1 MKYDVNGVEIPENLE
16 ELETLQRKR
25 ANGQSPATSR
35 PVATVDV
42 QAPHP
47 LALRPLSQIAAE
59 LDAAGPREWDVEGI
73 VVHRQHGAAGS
84 TAKAGKGFDVADLVV
99 SIASGTPWLG
109 RFNCPNPGPV
119 ALYPGEEDGY
129 EIRRRLV
136 AVAEARGVN
145 VYELPIHVAEN
156 TPRLSRPSDLEAL
169 RADLDP
175 VRPRIAI
182 IDPMYKAAA
191 GGDPRSVIAMGE
203 LLNEASDIAR
213 SLDCSFLTVP
223 HFNRDT
229 TRKGSDRFSGAGA
242 QEWGRFLIAGT
253 VTRRI
258 ETENSGTEIV
268 RRMEVTGTSIPDQA
282 FVVTRRITATDPN
295 DPNAP
300 LVYEVQVSET
310 DAPSDTFRPTVL
322 MERISRFL
330 ESQDEACSQNH
341 IRERVTGKVAAL
353 LQALDLLVAEGYVE
367 AFEGPR
373 GARLHRSVERFRDEE
388 GAP

>member
-1 MKYDVNGVEIPENLE
+1 VERI
-16 ELETLQRKR
+16 
-25 ANGQSPATSR
+25 
-35 PVATVDV
+35 
-42 QAPHP
+42 
-47 LALRPLSQIAAE
+47 I
-59 LDAAGPREWDVEGI
+59 
-73 VVHRQHGAAGS
+73 VHRQHGAAGS

-156 TPRLSRPSDLEAL
+156 TPRLSRPSDLDVL
-169 RADLDP
+169 RVDLAR
-175 VRPRIAI
+175 VGPRIAI

-258 ETENSGTEIV
+258 ETEHGGTEIV
-268 RRMEVTGTSIPDQA
+268 RRVEVTGTSIPDQA
-282 FVVTRRITATDPN
+282 FVVTRRITATDQN

-310 DAPSDTFRPTVL
+310 DAPADFRPTVL

-330 ESQDEACSQNH
+330 ESRDEPCSQRH
-341 IRERVTGKVAAL
+341 IRERVTGKGAAL

-373 GARLHRSVERFRDEE
+373 ASRLHRSINRFRDEE
-388 GAP
+388 ETL